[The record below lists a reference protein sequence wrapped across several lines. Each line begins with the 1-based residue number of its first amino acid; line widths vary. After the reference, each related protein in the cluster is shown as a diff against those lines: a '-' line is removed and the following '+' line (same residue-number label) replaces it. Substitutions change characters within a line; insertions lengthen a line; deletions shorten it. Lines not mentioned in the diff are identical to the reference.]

1 MLENKPMT
9 IEPPTDESL
18 RAENSSLWPR
28 VSASVS
34 VSVPKRRR
42 AGSGFGSRIMG
53 MASRESQTRL
63 FKIFTRLNPSQDYD
77 GRGIGLAVVRKSLE
91 RMGGTVGVESEAGSG
106 SRFWIE
112 LQAAKDP

>member
-1 MLENKPMT
+1 MAPGVRQRVRVRSEKKA
-9 IEPPTDESL
+9 S
-18 RAENSSLWPR
+18 RVRLWFEDNGNGIP
-28 VSASVS
+28 
-34 VSVPKRRR
+34 
-42 AGSGFGSRIMG
+42 
-53 MASRESQTRL
+53 RESQTRL